1 MTIQFPDISNHN
13 DGLVIQPGTVFV
25 WAKASEGTYYTDPT
39 YQGFK
44 AQAASVGAGFGA
56 YHFLTAGNGAAQADY
71 CFNIVG
77 PGVPLFVDVEPT
89 GSSFPTTADVIA
101 FRDRY
106 RARGGTVEV
115 QYYPR
120 AYAVSQGANLASTG
134 LLTINA
140 EYPGSYSDNGEG
152 WAPYCGITPFE
163 WQWTDSFSY
172 GGQSVDFN
180 AYKGTLSQYLTAVGH
195 PTVPNPPPPP
205 PVINPEE
212 DMFYI
217 LNVEGDTSI
226 YALSGG
232 RLWHISGINDLK
244 VWRSLANVTEV
255 TISQTEL
262 ANLKASL

>member
-1 MTIQFPDISNHN
+1 MTIFFPDVSNHN
-13 DGLVIQPGTVFV
+13 GGLVIQPGTVFV

-39 YQGFK
+39 YQNFK

-56 YHFLTAGNGAAQADY
+56 YHFLTAGNGSAQADY

-77 PGVPLFVDVEPT
+77 RGVPLFVDVEPT
-89 GSSFPTTADVIA
+89 GSSFPTTADVVA

-106 RARGGTVEV
+106 RALGGILEV
-115 QYYPR
+115 QYYPKS
-120 AYAVSQGANLASTG
+120 YADSQGANLAVTG
-134 LLTINA
+134 LKTINA
-140 EYPGSYSDNGEG
+140 NYTSYSDSGPG
-152 WAPYCGITPFE
+152 WVSYDGITPFE
-163 WQWTDSFSY
+163 WQYTDVQSY

-180 AYKGTLSQYLTAVGH
+180 AYKGTYDQYLADIGIPVVT
-195 PTVPNPPPPP
+195 PPPPP
-205 PVINPEE
+205 PPPTFLE
-212 DMFYI
+212 DKMFYI
-217 LNVEGDTSI
+217 LNVEAIADI

-244 VWRSLANVTEV
+244 VWRSLPNVAEV